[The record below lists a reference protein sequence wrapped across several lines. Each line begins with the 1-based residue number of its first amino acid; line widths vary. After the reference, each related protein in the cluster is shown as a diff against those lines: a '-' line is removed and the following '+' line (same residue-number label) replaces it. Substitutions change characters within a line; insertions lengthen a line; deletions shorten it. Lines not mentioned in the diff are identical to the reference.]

1 MKIKLKWWWY
11 ILPAYLTLWTIAFS
25 LWNLMDGNGMMEAF
39 GVDTGGASPFIML
52 NSAGRYVSIAV
63 AMVLGI
69 WVFSTFH
76 SILLALLV
84 RLTMDVLDLGIG
96 LQTGLVE
103 GAGGVI
109 QSLLMFI
116 VPNIIS
122 LFFLF
127 RLNKVLTEN

>member
-103 GAGGVI
+103 GASGVI

-122 LFFLF
+122 LFLLF
-127 RLNKVLTEN
+127 RLYKVQREN

>member
-11 ILPAYLTLWTIAFS
+11 ILPVYLTLWTIAFS

-76 SILLALLV
+76 SILLALIV

-116 VPNIIS
+116 IPNIIS
-122 LFFLF
+122 LFLLF
-127 RLNKVLTEN
+127 RLYKVPTEN

>member
-11 ILPAYLTLWTIAFS
+11 ILPAYLTLWTMAFS

-116 VPNIIS
+116 IPNIIS
-122 LFFLF
+122 LFLLF
-127 RLNKVLTEN
+127 RLYKVPTEN